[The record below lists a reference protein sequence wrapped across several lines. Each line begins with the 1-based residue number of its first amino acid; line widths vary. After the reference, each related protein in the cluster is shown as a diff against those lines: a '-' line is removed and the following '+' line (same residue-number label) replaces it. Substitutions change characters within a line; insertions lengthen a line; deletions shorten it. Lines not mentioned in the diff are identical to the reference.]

1 MSNNVFG
8 LDFNGSLLQSSNNAF
23 GSEFYVADQN
33 VFGMKPFQ
41 DNFPQPF
48 TPLNIDGCVV
58 WMDAADT
65 TTIDSASPGNEVYT
79 WTNKGSAAG
88 VFQRDGLSIVYTNT
102 HSVNSRNSIY
112 FPEMST
118 LEINNLTLDFQART
132 VFVTTKLLTD
142 LSRSLSPFC
151 GYMKNTSTTGAMNLG
166 VVYDNGP
173 NTFAYSSCEIG
184 IRCGIIVTTA
194 TNPVDTTQ
202 VICFGQDDQS
212 PPDNVFTINGTQL
225 TIPTPEAADSYP
237 SGPLNYFLNSA
248 AYDSAQDMCELIIYN
263 RLLST
268 VERQL
273 VQTYLIAKWNPN

>member
-1 MSNNVFG
+1 MSSNVFG
-8 LDFNGSLLQSSNNAF
+8 QTFGGSILESSNNAF
-23 GSEFYVADQN
+23 GTEFQAASSN
-33 VFGMKPFQ
+33 VFGIKPFE
-41 DNFPQPF
+41 DNFPTEFNPSDL
-48 TPLNIDGCVV
+48 TGCVL
-58 WMDAADT
+58 WLDADDP
-65 TTIDSASPGNEVYT
+65 TTIDAASPGNEIIKWDNKGTAGGYFEKDGTTNVYT
-79 WTNKGSAAG
+79 
-88 VFQRDGLSIVYTNT
+88 QT
-102 HSVNSRNSIY
+102 HTVNSRNSIY

-118 LEINNLTLDFQART
+118 LEINNLTLNFQART

-142 LSRSLSPFC
+142 LSTSLSPFC

-173 NTFAYSSCEIG
+173 NTFAYSLCEIG
-184 IRCGIIVTTA
+184 IRCGIIATTA
-194 TNPVDTTQ
+194 TNPVNTTQ